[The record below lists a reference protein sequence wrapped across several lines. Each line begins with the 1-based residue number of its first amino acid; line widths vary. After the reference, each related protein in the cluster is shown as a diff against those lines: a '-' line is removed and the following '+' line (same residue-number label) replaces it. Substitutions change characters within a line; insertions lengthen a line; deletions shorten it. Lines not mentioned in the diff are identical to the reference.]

1 MHLGKLLILYR
12 KMIKEYETYCE
23 MQQEYRSFVQLNY
36 IPLHNHLYTL
46 NDDIFAASFLQAIE
60 LNTREALQ
68 QILYVEY
75 PGIYSF
81 DILKTDF
88 CSQLLEEI
96 MWFEAWCEK
105 QQVTINR
112 PNSMNNYGA
121 VLDDFGFDSFFNH
134 LMTEYISPISTLL
147 FNDVGGDSLDEHHG
161 FVVEYKMGKDESLG
175 FHSDD
180 SDVTFN
186 VNLGREFTDGTI
198 YFNGL
203 LCRRCQQLSYSPFP
217 LTPEQVEI
225 KHKVGRALL
234 HRGQHRHGANEI
246 TSGERYNLILWC
258 RSNQYR
264 LQDNSGECPDW
275 CENKK

>member
-1 MHLGKLLILYR
+1 MT
-12 KMIKEYETYCE
+12 KEYESFCD
-23 MQQEYRSFVQLNY
+23 MQNEYRSFVKLNY

-46 NDDIFAASFLQAIE
+46 NENIFAASFLQAIQ

-68 QILYVEY
+68 QILHEEY

-81 DILKTDF
+81 DILKPDF
-88 CSQLLEEI
+88 CNQLLEEV

-121 VLDDFGFDSFFNH
+121 VLDDFGFDSFLSC
-134 LMTEYISPISTLL
+134 LMTEYISPLSTLL

-161 FVVEYKMGKDESLG
+161 FVVEYRMGKDESLD

-186 VNLGREFTDGTI
+186 VCLGREFTDGTI

-203 LCRRCQQLSYSPFP
+203 LCRTCQQSSYSSFP
-217 LTPEQVEI
+217 LTQEQVEI
-225 KHKVGRALL
+225 KYKVGRALL
-234 HRGQHRHGANEI
+234 HRGLHRHGAYEI

-264 LQDNSGECPDW
+264 QQDNSGECPEW
-275 CENKK
+275 CDNKVEVPKV

>member
-1 MHLGKLLILYR
+1 MT
-12 KMIKEYETYCE
+12 KEFDAYCE
-23 MQQEYRSFVQLNY
+23 MQQEYRSFVKLNY
-36 IPLHNHLYTL
+36 TPLYTHLYTL
-46 NDDIFAASFLQAIE
+46 NTDIFVPSFLQAIE

-68 QILYVEY
+68 QILHEEY

-81 DILKTDF
+81 DVLKAEF
-88 CSQLLEEI
+88 CSQLIEEI
-96 MWFEAWCEK
+96 MWFEAWCKK

-121 VLDDFGFDSFFNH
+121 VLDDFGFDSFLNR
-134 LMTEYISPISTLL
+134 LMTEYISPLSTLL
-147 FNDVGGDSLDEHHG
+147 FNDTGGGSLDEHHG

-186 VNLGREFTDGTI
+186 VCLGREFTNGTI

-203 LCRRCQQLSYSPFP
+203 LCRMCQQILYSSSA
-217 LTPEQVEI
+217 LTQEQVEI
-225 KHKVGRALL
+225 EHKIGRALL
-234 HRGQHRHGANEI
+234 HRGLHRHGANDI

-264 LQDNSGECPDW
+264 TQNNSGECPDW
-275 CENKK
+275 CDNKRL

>member
-1 MHLGKLLILYR
+1 MT
-12 KMIKEYETYCE
+12 KEYETYCE
-23 MQQEYRSFVQLNY
+23 MQHEYRSFVQHNY
-36 IPLHNHLYTL
+36 IPLHNYLYTL
-46 NDDIFAASFLQAIE
+46 NDNIFAASFLQA
-60 LNTREALQ
+60 LQVNTPEALQ
-68 QILYVEY
+68 QILHEEY

-81 DILKTDF
+81 DILKPDF
-88 CSQLLEEI
+88 CNQLLEEV
-96 MWFEAWCEK
+96 MWFEAWCTK
-105 QQVTINR
+105 QQVAINR

-121 VLDDFGFDSFFNH
+121 ILDDFGFDSFLNR
-134 LMTEYISPISTLL
+134 LVTEYISPLSTLL

-161 FVVEYKMGKDESLG
+161 FVVEYKMGKDVSLD

-186 VNLGREFTDGTI
+186 VCLGRKFADGTI

-203 LCRRCQQLSYSPFP
+203 LCRMCQQLSYSTFP
-217 LTPEQVEI
+217 LTQEQVEI
-225 KHKVGRALL
+225 KHKAGRALL

-264 LQDNSGECPDW
+264 RQDNSGECPGW
-275 CENKK
+275 CDSKRV